1 MSNSPDVSSYV
12 DLTLFDSSSQAI
24 FEKAL
29 DYALVALPELQP
41 REGSIETIL
50 LQAVALE
57 VQDAIYAINRLP
69 GAVVE
74 VLLRLLDVERNS
86 GTRATAVAR
95 FEGDSTTS
103 FSVPIGTRLFYQA
116 NPDSAFLL
124 LETTEA
130 ITATHEKAISEI
142 DDDGTTTITVTTS
155 TRHGLN
161 SGDSITISGTTGGT
175 FDGTY
180 TVDTVP
186 DGVTLTIDDTTGGVA
201 TGTVGTLTPDVT
213 VPATGFPPVRSTEI
227 TEDFNGLLPNTEL
240 RLLSVIS
247 QVANVFL
254 ETTLTGGILA
264 ESDSQYFAR
273 ASSTLSRLSA
283 SLTTPTHIQQYIAE
297 SGSYPEVYRVKAVSG
312 SDETRTG
319 NLSANV
325 MIAVAPID
333 AEETNLLSGTGDG
346 TLTVDDVGY
355 GVKDEVFDGVSTRV
369 HAALNPVVVD
379 PAFVTIEATVT
390 VKGVEGYTTTQVQN
404 ACESVLNSYISPNT
418 WDWDTTLRSNEVI
431 YQLRNATIEDSVV
444 NNMAVDYVQSVEL
457 LPTDVY
463 VPDES
468 TYNKFAISSISRT
481 SNVVTITTSAAHGVT
496 IGVGE
501 KLYIKVDGVTNTS
514 FNTAGLVEASTA
526 SGSTFTFPQT
536 AANASSSGG
545 DVIAFVKVDASGNVV
560 IDDPAPLIVSG
571 THTVTAVVG

>member
-1 MSNSPDVSSYV
+1 MSNSPDVSPYV

-50 LQAVALE
+50 LQAVSLE

-74 VLLRLLDVERNS
+74 VLLRLLDIERNT
-86 GTRATAVAR
+86 GARATAVAK

-103 FSVPIGTRLFYQA
+103 FLIPIGTRLFYQA

-130 ITATHEKAISEI
+130 VTATHEKQISEI

-155 TRHGLN
+155 TRHGLD
-161 SGDSITISGTTGGT
+161 SGDSITLSGTTGGT

-180 TVDTVP
+180 TIDTVP
-186 DGVTLTIDDTTGGVA
+186 DGVTLTIDDTTGSAA
-201 TGTVGTLTPDVT
+201 TDTAGTLTPDVT
-213 VPATGFPPVRSTEI
+213 VPATGFSPVRSTEI

-240 RLLSVIS
+240 RLLSVVS

-254 ETTLTGGILA
+254 ETTLTGGLLA
-264 ESDSQYFAR
+264 ESDFQYFAK

-283 SLTTPTHIQQYIAE
+283 SLTTSTHIQQYIAE
-297 SGSYPEVYRVKAVSG
+297 SGSYPEVYRVRAVSG

-319 NLSANV
+319 NLSGNV
-325 MIAVAPID
+325 LIAVASID

-346 TLTVDDVGY
+346 TLSVEDVGY
-355 GVKDEVFDGVSTRV
+355 GVKDEVFSGVNTRV
-369 HAALNPVVVD
+369 HGALSPVVVD
-379 PAFVTIEATVT
+379 PSFVTIEAAVT
-390 VKGVEGYTTTQVQN
+390 VKGVDGYTTTQVQT

-457 LPTDVY
+457 LPTDAY

-468 TYNKFAISSISRT
+468 TYNRFAISSISRT
-481 SNVVTITTSAAHGVT
+481 SDVVTITTSAAHGVT
-496 IGVGE
+496 IGAGE
-501 KLYIKVDGVTNTS
+501 TLYIKVQGVTNTS
-514 FNTAGLVEASTA
+514 FNTAGLVEAVTA
-526 SGSTFTFPQT
+526 SGSTFTFDQI
-536 AANASSSGG
+536 ASNASSSGG